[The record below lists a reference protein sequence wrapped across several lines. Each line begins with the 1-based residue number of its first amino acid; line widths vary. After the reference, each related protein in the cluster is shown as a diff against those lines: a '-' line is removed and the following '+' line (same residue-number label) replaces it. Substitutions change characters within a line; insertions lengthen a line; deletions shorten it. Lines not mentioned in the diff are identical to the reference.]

1 MNNTRRKAIMK
12 IAERLE
18 ELKTDFELLRD
29 EEQEAFDNMPE
40 SIQESERGEHI
51 ENIIYNMEEVLE
63 NLESAFDGMNELED
77 D

>member
-51 ENIIYNMEEVLE
+51 ESIIYNMDDVLE
-63 NLESAFDGMNELED
+63 SLESAFDGMNELED

>member
-40 SIQESERGEHI
+40 SIQESERGEHV
-51 ENIIYNMEEVLE
+51 ENIIYNMDEVLE
-63 NLESAFDGMNELED
+63 NLESAFDTINALED

>member
-1 MNNTRRKAIMK
+1 MNNTRRKAIAK

-51 ENIIYNMEEVLE
+51 ENIIYNMEEFLE
-63 NLESAFDGMNELED
+63 NLESAFDTMNALED

>member
-40 SIQESERGEHI
+40 SIQESERGEHV
-51 ENIIYNMEEVLE
+51 ENIIYNMDEVLE
-63 NLESAFDGMNELED
+63 NLESACYTMNALED

>member
-1 MNNTRRKAIMK
+1 MNNTRRKAIAK

-29 EEQEAFDNMPE
+29 EEQEAFDNLPE
-40 SIQESERGEHI
+40 GIQESERGEHM
-51 ENIIYNMEEVLE
+51 ESIIYNMEEVLE
-63 NLESAFDGMNELED
+63 NLESAFDTMNTLED

>member
-1 MNNTRRKAIMK
+1 MNNTRRKAIAK

-63 NLESAFDGMNELED
+63 NLESAFDTMNALED

>member
-1 MNNTRRKAIMK
+1 MNNTRRMAIMK

-40 SIQESERGEHI
+40 SIQESERGEHV
-51 ENIIYNMEEVLE
+51 ENIIYNMDEVLE
-63 NLESAFDGMNELED
+63 NLESAFDTINALED

>member
-29 EEQEAFDNMPE
+29 EEQEAFDNLPE
-40 SIQESERGEHI
+40 GIQESERGEHM

-63 NLESAFDGMNELED
+63 NLESAFDTMNALED

>member
-1 MNNTRRKAIMK
+1 MNNTRRKAIAK

-29 EEQEAFDNMPE
+29 EEQEAFDNLPE
-40 SIQESERGEHI
+40 GIQESERGEHM

-63 NLESAFDGMNELED
+63 NLESAFDTMNALED

>member
-1 MNNTRRKAIMK
+1 MNNTRRKAIAK

-29 EEQEAFDNMPE
+29 EEQEAFDNLPE
-40 SIQESERGEHI
+40 GIQESERGEHM

-63 NLESAFDGMNELED
+63 NLESAFDTMNAIED